1 MDIVLAYSGGLDTSV
16 MIPWLKEHYSGKVI
30 AMYTDVGQGE
40 DVQRVHQ
47 KALDAGADEFV
58 LVPMVDEL
66 VTYGLL
72 PLLLSGAKYDGK
84 YLLGTC
90 VARSMQ
96 AAKQVEVAHAYC
108 CGAVAHGGTAKGNDQ
123 IRFEMVYRMLAPELK
138 VIAPWRVWKLYSRED
153 AVDYAKQ
160 HGIILSEN
168 KNRFSED
175 VNIWNHT
182 YDGDYLEDLSNSPD
196 ESIFRYSGLVQKTEI
211 ICIKYEQG
219 IPVALNGMEMEV
231 KKIIAKLNE
240 VGTMHKIGRADI
252 IENRIT
258 GLKIRSI
265 YESPGASILYYA
277 ADELRSLVLDRKTG
291 RFLNNCAQQYADLVY
306 DGYFYSRYAEILRNL
321 FYDIMHYATGEISL
335 ELGDGTIAVKKRSSK
350 YSLYNAQEASY
361 QMQKDFCVSSPN
373 GFIDIVGSEM
383 AREYQIHK
391 NKEEQT

>member
-1 MDIVLAYSGGLDTSV
+1 M
-16 MIPWLKEHYSGKVI
+16 
-30 AMYTDVGQGE
+30 
-40 DVQRVHQ
+40 
-47 KALDAGADEFV
+47 
-58 LVPMVDEL
+58 
-66 VTYGLL
+66 
-72 PLLLSGAKYDGK
+72 
-84 YLLGTC
+84 LGTC

-96 AAKQVEVAHAYC
+96 AAKQVEVAHKYC

-138 VIAPWRVWKLYSRED
+138 VIAPWRVWELYSRED

-160 HGIILSEN
+160 HGITLSEN

-196 ESIFRYSGLVQKTEI
+196 ESIFQYSGLVQKPET
-211 ICIKYEQG
+211 ICIKFERG
-219 IPVALNGMEMEV
+219 IPVALNGIEMEV
-231 KKIIAKLNE
+231 KNIITKLND

-258 GLKIRSI
+258 GLKIRSV

-277 ADELRSLVLDRKTG
+277 ADELRSLILDRKTG

-321 FYDIMHYATGEISL
+321 FYDIMRYANGEISL
-335 ELGDGTIAVKKRSSK
+335 EIGDGTIIVLKRSSK
-350 YSLYNAQEASY
+350 YSLYNTQEASY
-361 QMQKDFCVSSPN
+361 QVQRDFCVTSPN

-383 AREYQIHK
+383 AKEYQVHK
-391 NKEEQT
+391 S